1 VTSDAGSYPA
11 RRPKAKNLRFQHL
24 RQFVMWS
31 VLPSQNLFNISGLRD
46 NNPIF
51 PQKSPQN

>member
-1 VTSDAGSYPA
+1 MLLA
-11 RRPKAKNLRFQHL
+11 
-24 RQFVMWS
+24 
-31 VLPSQNLFNISGLRD
+31 LPSQNLFNISGLRD